1 MPFPITAEQLA
12 AARARIDGRVHRT
25 PLHGST
31 QLGERI
37 GASLYLKC
45 ENFQKTGSFKVRG
58 ALNRILTLPDEQRT
72 RGVVTISAGN
82 HAQALGWAAREAGIP
97 CTVVMPAAASP
108 TKAEASRGYGAEVI
122 LHGNTHEAFD
132 KAFEIERE
140 RGLRFVHPF
149 DDPET
154 VAGHASAGLEILED
168 LDSVAAIV
176 VPIGGGGQISGIAAA
191 VKHHRP
197 EVKVYGVE
205 PEGACAMRKSLDAGR
220 AVRIDTM
227 DTIADGLAPPMAG
240 ELNYEIV
247 RDAVE
252 DVVLVTDDEILDAMG
267 LLLSRTKLVA
277 EPSGAAST
285 AALLT
290 GRIPLPTSGTVVAVV
305 SGGNVNL
312 DLLPEYATHWKT
324 AG

>member
-1 MPFPITAEQLA
+1 MPLPVTADRIEAA
-12 AARARIDGRVHRT
+12 AARIRRRVHRT
-25 PLHGST
+25 PLHRST
-31 QLGERI
+31 LLGDTI
-37 GASLYLKC
+37 GAPYYLKC

-58 ALNRILTLPDEQRT
+58 ALNRILTLPPEQRE

-122 LHGNTHEAFD
+122 LHGTTQEAF
-132 KAFEIERE
+132 ARSFEIADE
-140 RGLRFVHPF
+140 RGMTFVHPF

-154 VAGHASAGLEILED
+154 VAGHGSAGLEILED
-168 LDSVAAIV
+168 LPDVATIV
-176 VPIGGGGQISGIAAA
+176 VPVGGGGQISGIASA

-197 EVKVYGVE
+197 DVQVYGVE
-205 PEGACAMRKSLDAGR
+205 PEGACAMRRSLDAGE
-220 AVRIDTM
+220 VVHLETL

-240 ELNYEIV
+240 KLNLAIV
-247 RDAVE
+247 QAAVE
-252 DVVLVTDDEILDAMG
+252 DVVLVTDDDILDAMG

-285 AALLT
+285 AALLA
-290 GRIPLPTSGTVVAVV
+290 GRIPIPDRGAVVAVL
-305 SGGNVNL
+305 SGGNVNM
-312 DLLPEYATHWKT
+312 DLWSEYAARWRTP
-324 AG
+324 G